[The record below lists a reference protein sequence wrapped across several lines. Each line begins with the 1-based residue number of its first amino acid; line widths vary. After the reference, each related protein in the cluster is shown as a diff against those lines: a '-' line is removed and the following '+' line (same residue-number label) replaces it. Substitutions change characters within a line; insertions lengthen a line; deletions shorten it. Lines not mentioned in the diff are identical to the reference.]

1 MNALYHHGIITPFP
15 TTQVES
21 YMELYGFRMTEQHD
35 DLFTL
40 IRDPVPL
47 ELSGLSSLSDGWGLT
62 WNLDHYPATH
72 EGTRQL
78 ERDLTQWGVLE
89 HDRMVLLLTHQERY
103 GVVVAYWWR
112 HEVPAH
118 PTGDASVPR
127 TPSPLEIG

>member
-47 ELSGLSSLSDGWGLT
+47 ELSGSSCLT

-78 ERDLTQWGVLE
+78 ERDLTQWGVSE
-89 HDRMVLLLTHQERY
+89 HNRMVLLLTHQERY